1 MQQNLRE
8 GKLSER
14 RTDFSRC
21 KLDLNL
27 NSFFSGLNLLL
38 GICTFIL
45 TATVKRTFQPFW
57 DKPVGNRL
65 LPLVPLVF
73 GLVLAFAGLHEETI
87 TRWQEKFA
95 IGLVASF
102 AASYIFKF
110 SQTTL
115 LGWDDKSQKAKIDRR
130 KRAEPKP

>member
-1 MQQNLRE
+1 M
-8 GKLSER
+8 
-14 RTDFSRC
+14 
-21 KLDLNL
+21 DLNL
-27 NSFFSGLNLLL
+27 KDFFSGLNLLL

-45 TATVKRTFQPFW
+45 TALVKRVFQPFW
-57 DKPVGNRL
+57 EKPLGNRL

-73 GLVLAFAGLHEETI
+73 GLALAFAGLHEPAVT
-87 TRWQEKFA
+87 TWQEKLA

-115 LGWDDKSQKAKIDRR
+115 LGWDDKSQKAKIDKR
-130 KRAEPKP
+130 KSEEPKP